1 MKTAKAKAI
10 SKSKDAIIGAM
21 KNVVFA
27 GKYNLANIIVPELN
41 ALCISQGA
49 LHLNDLKVDGH
60 TNYEHHSSIKEFQQS
75 IAEVIV
81 DDLVKEVSDSGV
93 FSIMLDESTDTSV
106 HQNLVCYV
114 RYLATLSGRVE
125 PVTRFLGIK
134 QLSSADAESIFKEV
148 VDLIEIFGLDISN
161 LVGVATDGASV
172 MVGCRSGVVTR
183 LREVTCGLL
192 ATHCIAHRLALGAGS
207 AADKVRYLV
216 KFQDILN
223 SIYKY
228 FANSPKNMSR
238 LETLQKVLE
247 ESESCTRFKQVFH
260 TRWLSFE
267 GSVQAVVD
275 NYSSLVS
282 VFLEDNSAKA
292 LAMHKPISTYKFLY
306 VAHFLADVLKQ
317 LAILCKSFQ
326 SSDINFTAVHPL
338 LHSTVGVLEDM
349 ATSGSGS
356 YICEFLSKVPSQP
369 CQDETGLCTFEY
381 KGHTIRDSQQQR
393 SEAVSVCHQFVKN
406 VVSNLRDRFTD
417 EGDARVLNSMTQ
429 LFDPLT
435 YIHSVDGDVFT
446 DIISRLSGYLSVC
459 SKCKESEVSDNLRSF
474 VSYAKTVLDQNGKV
488 YGSVSDMVQ
497 LAIRCKST
505 YPSVAMAAE
514 CLLVSPVSTVDCE
527 RGFSRVNIIKTDLRN
542 KLAEETL
549 NNLVRISI
557 DCNDN
562 FCYDDAFK
570 KWAAVKER
578 RILM

>member
-1 MKTAKAKAI
+1 MFPDIGLKLFSESKRDNSHGFAVTVLKQHNDMKTAKAKAI

-93 FSIMLDESTDTSV
+93 FSIM
-106 HQNLVCYV
+106 
-114 RYLATLSGRVE
+114 YLATLSGRVE

-134 QLSSADAESIFKEV
+134 QLSSADAE
-148 VDLIEIFGLDISN
+148 
-161 LVGVATDGASV
+161 
-172 MVGCRSGVVTR
+172 
-183 LREVTCGLL
+183 
-192 ATHCIAHRLALGAGS
+192 LALGAGS

-514 CLLVSPVSTVDCE
+514 RLLVSPVSTVDCE

-578 RILM
+578 HILM